1 MAIIC
6 PYQSDYIYTAG
17 MSYAVTYQLQAQCPW
32 SGARAGLL
40 TTPHGV
46 VETPVFMPVGTNAA
60 MKSMTWPQIEEV
72 QGQIVLSNSYHL
84 YLRPGHDL
92 VKEAGGLHRFMHWN
106 KPILTDSGGFQVF
119 SLDKLRTIHEE
130 GVNFKDHKTGRPHFI
145 GPEKSMEIQN
155 AIGADI
161 IMAFDECV
169 ANPAT
174 HDQAKNAMER
184 THRWLERCV
193 ATHRRQDDQALFG
206 IVQGSIYEDLRRQ
219 SAAFVTGID
228 LPGYAVGGVA
238 VGEDRQKIEEI
249 VAYTTPLLPKEKPR
263 YLMGVGT
270 PWDIV
275 YAIKCGID
283 MFDCVSPTRLARH
296 GAAFTHAGRI
306 SIKNS
311 PHQRDFSPI
320 DPLCTCYVCKS
331 YTRAYLSHL
340 VRQSEMAGAILL
352 SIHNVHFLINQAQ
365 ECRQAILA
373 GEFKEYFSRWSSV
386 HALPAHL

>member
-1 MAIIC
+1 
-6 PYQSDYIYTAG
+6 

-249 VAYTTPLLPKEKPR
+249 LAYTTPLLPKEKPR

-311 PHQRDFSPI
+311 PHQRDFSPL

>member
-311 PHQRDFSPI
+311 PHQRDFSPL